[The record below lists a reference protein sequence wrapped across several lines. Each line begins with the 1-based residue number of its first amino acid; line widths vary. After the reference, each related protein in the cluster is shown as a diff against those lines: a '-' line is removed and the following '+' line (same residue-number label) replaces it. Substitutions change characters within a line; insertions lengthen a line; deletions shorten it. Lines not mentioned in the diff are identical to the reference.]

1 MRALCLISLAFC
13 AASSA
18 MAQNIEPRP
27 DDITVVESHA
37 VTSTGLTIYPDDLG
51 FIRETRTVD
60 LPAGLVDIQ
69 FFGVSDQIIPET
81 ALLESFEGLRLER
94 NFDSDLISPGKLL
107 ARSVGQFVT
116 IRRLNPVTGTAD
128 LVRAKLISAAPTVNN
143 EVNATFS
150 TPEGVEA
157 FQCSGLSEALILN
170 NLPDD
175 LNAIPVL
182 STRVRVTDPGP
193 KEITLVYLSR
203 GLSWSADYRMDI
215 YDRNDEVGLL
225 GWLTMKNETSRKFKD
240 TELSVVAGRV
250 NRADTPD
257 PSSGGRN
264 WDRIASCI
272 FQGHSV
278 AERVVSGE
286 YFGAYDGDTVIVTGS
301 RRASPVN
308 VAVQQDLGDYKLYR
322 APQAVT
328 VAPHQTKQ
336 IAFLSKDNV
345 ELKANGTYRWD
356 FAKIEDEYDD
366 YFDDDEANLFPP
378 IFGTTL
384 YALDNEKD
392 GNLAVPLP
400 AGTVRTMSQ
409 SPDGLNIFLGEDN
422 IRNSP
427 IGQPIE
433 LEIGKSF
440 LVTAQFI
447 PFNDK
452 KRDVGVKVE
461 VRNASDERITA
472 EFDMDMFEDI
482 EIIQNGKTKSLPDGD
497 RLYRLSVPAEGQTS
511 FTFTADWR

>member
-1 MRALCLISLAFC
+1 M
-13 AASSA
+13 
-18 MAQNIEPRP
+18 
-27 DDITVVESHA
+27 
-37 VTSTGLTIYPDDLG
+37 
-51 FIRETRTVD
+51 
-60 LPAGLVDIQ
+60 
-69 FFGVSDQIIPET
+69 
-81 ALLESFEGLRLER
+81 
-94 NFDSDLISPGKLL
+94 
-107 ARSVGQFVT
+107 
-116 IRRLNPVTGTAD
+116 
-128 LVRAKLISAAPTVNN
+128 
-143 EVNATFS
+143 
-150 TPEGVEA
+150 
-157 FQCSGLSEALILN
+157 
-170 NLPDD
+170 
-175 LNAIPVL
+175 
-182 STRVRVTDPGP
+182 
-193 KEITLVYLSR
+193 
-203 GLSWSADYRMDI
+203 
-215 YDRNDEVGLL
+215 
-225 GWLTMKNETSRKFKD
+225 
-240 TELSVVAGRV
+240 
-250 NRADTPD
+250 
-257 PSSGGRN
+257 
-264 WDRIASCI
+264 
-272 FQGHSV
+272 
-278 AERVVSGE
+278 VSGE
-286 YFGAYDGDTVIVTGS
+286 YFGGGYDGDTVIVTAA

-356 FAKIEDEYDD
+356 LAKIEDEYDE
-366 YFDDDEANLFPP
+366 YFDDDEANLFPL

-440 LVTAQFI
+440 LVTAQFTPLDDEVVRI
-447 PFNDK
+447 D
-452 KRDVGVKVE
+452 

-511 FTFTADWR
+511 FTFTAEWR